1 MNIISAYLFLA
12 TTKISTEGEGS
23 SVLNIPSE
31 AKSVTIGNILN
42 TVYFWAGVVAVVVI
56 VIAGF
61 YYTLSQDN
69 PQQVTRAKNA
79 ILGSVVGLAIIL
91 VAYTITNI
99 VIGAF
104 E

>member
-1 MNIISAYLFLA
+1 M
-12 TTKISTEGEGS
+12 
-23 SVLNIPSE
+23 
-31 AKSVTIGNILN
+31 
-42 TVYFWAGVVAVVVI
+42 AVVVI

-69 PQQVTRAKNA
+69 PQQVSRAKNA